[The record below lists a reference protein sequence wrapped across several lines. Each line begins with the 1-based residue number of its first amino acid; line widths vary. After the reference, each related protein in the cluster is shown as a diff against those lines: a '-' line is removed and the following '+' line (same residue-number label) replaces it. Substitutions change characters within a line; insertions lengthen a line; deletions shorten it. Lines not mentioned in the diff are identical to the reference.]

1 MGHRVL
7 IVSCSQCHKKE
18 GQVWGQWSS
27 LELCDFISE
36 HKSYFI
42 PIIYTEKLPS
52 LQRIFLDVVLTV
64 LPPVLKFCSLIY
76 FGLFLPYLEN
86 VVEFIN
92 LTTQNIEYNEEK
104 LNHPESHWPLITHLY
119 SQGVFLNHLSL
130 QNIPWHKS

>member
-1 MGHRVL
+1 ML
-7 IVSCSQCHKKE
+7 EIKKE

-42 PIIYTEKLPS
+42 PIVYTEKLPS
-52 LQRIFLDVVLTV
+52 LQRMFLDVVVLTV
-64 LPPVLKFCSLIY
+64 LPPVLKFYSLRY

-119 SQGVFLNHLSL
+119 SQGVIFESL
-130 QNIPWHKS
+130 VFTKHPMA